1 MIHYFIANHYKNSYK
16 SKLNYDAHNLYLD
29 SIDFWPIIILTLK
42 TFTLVHPLPSDKL
55 VLIAKFKIFLQNLKK
70 QLT

>member
-16 SKLNYDAHNLYLD
+16 SKLNYDAYNLLLD
-29 SIDFWPIIILTLK
+29 SIDFWHLIRLILK
-42 TFTLVHPLPSDKL
+42 TFTLVHPLPTEQDDF
-55 VLIAKFKIFLQNLKK
+55 IAKFKIL